1 MYVTVNSNQ
10 RLAGWWQRLAVIGAG
25 VMLLLL
31 LVIDDVLAW
40 CSPLCSDCGVV
51 LHLVTTQ
58 SPCHI
63 ITASPDRP
71 AAAIFQAYW
80 CMSVWN
86 KLPLSIRSLN
96 TFNSFNSF
104 FLNTSVCSLLM
115 STVLLPP
122 SDRTRLG
129 FKPCAWLLCA
139 LSSVCMYVCVCV
151 CCIAFHLSSTS
162 SVTGGKVHLQNDQ
175 LFCVSFFLSSWWR
188 GTRRCLAGELSL
200 SCARHA
206 ADGWPLM
213 WVNRPLQVSQLGQLS
228 LSSFLGR

>member
-1 MYVTVNSNQ
+1 MTSWPDAVLCAATVASSCILWLRSLPATSSQ
-10 RLAGWWQRLAVIGAG
+10 RHQTVQLPPYFRHIGACLFG
-25 VMLLLL
+25 T
-31 LVIDDVLAW
+31 
-40 CSPLCSDCGVV
+40 SYRYQSD
-51 LHLVTTQ
+51 LSTLSTHL
-58 SPCHI
+58 I
-63 ITASPDRP
+63 
-71 AAAIFQAYW
+71 
-80 CMSVWN
+80 
-86 KLPLSIRSLN
+86 L
-96 TFNSFNSF
+96 

-200 SCARHA
+200 SCARPA

-228 LSSFLGR
+228 LSSFPGR